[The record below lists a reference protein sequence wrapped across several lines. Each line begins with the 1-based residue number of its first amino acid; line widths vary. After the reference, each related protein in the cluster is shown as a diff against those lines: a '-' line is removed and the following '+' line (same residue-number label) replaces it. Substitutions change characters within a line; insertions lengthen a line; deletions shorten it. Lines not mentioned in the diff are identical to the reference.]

1 MYKFYVLRS
10 RNNHGA
16 LIESTPCQNQESI
29 IMTIC
34 LRHDCILTERDER
47 VGAKGHDRAPARA
60 QHVDKNAW
68 CVGRANTHH
77 EYVSFYKQ
85 DNPRRT
91 PLFIADCFVFEKFL
105 FFLFPPP
112 RQTRKDSII
121 LMRLILSLSSYNFDI
136 FLLLKNYFAQ
146 MQSNYNIFF
155 KYYKTLLQ
163 F

>member
-1 MYKFYVLRS
+1 MTSCIQVLRLRS

-47 VGAKGHDRAPARA
+47 VRVKEHDRAPARA

-68 CVGRANTHH
+68 CVGRANTHD

-85 DNPRRT
+85 DNPRHT
-91 PLFIADCFVFEKFL
+91 PLFTTDCFVFEKFL
-105 FFLFPPP
+105 FFGVLFNTSDTQ
-112 RQTRKDSII
+112 RFDY
-121 LMRLILSLSSYNFDI
+121 LYLILLLSSYNFDI
-136 FLLLKNYFAQ
+136 FLLLKNYAFVDV
-146 MQSNYNIFF
+146 I
-155 KYYKTLLQ
+155 
-163 F
+163 